1 MSANI
6 AEMERRREAAR
17 MGGGQKRIDAQ
28 HAKGKLTARER
39 LDVLLDEAM
48 QPWLLEVNHNPSLT
62 CDAVGDF
69 GLRRLEETVAGGGSG
84 NAGMRALER
93 PAPRKK
99 ATYLSGESTS
109 ITTRM
114 YARTVRCSS
123 SLIERQLNAP
133 RVART

>member
-1 MSANI
+1 MAVRTAHLSQLRWCCAI
-6 AEMERRREAAR
+6 ASVP
-17 MGGGQKRIDAQ
+17 QCSH
-28 HAKGKLTARER
+28 HALYF
-39 LDVLLDEAM
+39 V
-48 QPWLLEVNHNPSLT
+48 WLHPCFFFGEPSLT